1 MCGVHPAHPPGGT
14 LSVVN
19 SWLVRA
25 TSLILLHV
33 LVRTGLELVLR
44 SAPSHAGLLR
54 YGSLVLLVLVAL
66 MWAGLDAVREDR
78 GDIQRDDLAARWLKT
93 ALVVGPLAGLVGWAV
108 QGLLIDASGTEQLR
122 VELTGGAAFTALLV
136 LLPAALGLFVGGRV
150 RQEEPETE
158 PVSGSARAARRARLA
173 ARER

>member
-1 MCGVHPAHPPGGT
+1 MRGVHPTHPPGGT
-14 LSVVN
+14 LGGVN

-25 TSLILLHV
+25 TSLVLLHV

-44 SAPSHAGLLR
+44 SAPTHASLLR
-54 YGSLVLLVLVAL
+54 YGSLVVLVLAAL
-66 MWAGLDAVREDR
+66 LWAGLDAVREDR
-78 GDIQRDDLAARWLKT
+78 GDTRRDDLTARWLKT
-93 ALVVGPLAGLVGWAV
+93 ALVVGPLAGLVAWAV